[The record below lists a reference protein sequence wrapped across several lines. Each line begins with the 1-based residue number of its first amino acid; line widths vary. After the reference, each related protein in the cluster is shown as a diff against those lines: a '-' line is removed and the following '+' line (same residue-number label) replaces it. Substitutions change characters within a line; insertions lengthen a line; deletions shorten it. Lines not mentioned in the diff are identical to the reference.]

1 MYFKK
6 NMQINELPKMMIF
19 TIGHSNLSLDTF
31 TNLLKQHNI
40 STLVDVRS
48 QPFSSY
54 NPQFNQGN
62 LANHLEF
69 NHIKYRF
76 LGDKLGGY
84 PKHGSSSLSNGPK
97 LKPDHLYQQGIA
109 ELIQIAEREQTVI
122 MCSEGD
128 FRECHRYYL
137 ISKTLVLQ
145 GIEVKHIQSDGS
157 LCDNP
162 GVQLSLQV

>member
-1 MYFKK
+1 
-6 NMQINELPKMMIF
+6 MMLF
-19 TIGHSNLSLDTF
+19 TIGHSNLPLDTF
-31 TNLLKQHNI
+31 VGLLKQHNI
-40 STLVDVRS
+40 STLIDVRA

-54 NPQFNQGN
+54 NPQFNQAN
-62 LANHLEF
+62 LANHLELNF
-69 NHIKYRF
+69 IKYKF

-84 PKHGSSSLSNGPK
+84 PQYKKPSTSHSLK
-97 LKPDHLYQQGIA
+97 AEPDKYQEGIA
-109 ELIQIAEREQTVI
+109 ELIQIAERERTAI

-128 FRECHRYYL
+128 FRECHRYHL
-137 ISKTLVLQ
+137 VSRTLVLQ

>member
-1 MYFKK
+1 M
-6 NMQINELPKMMIF
+6 LIF
-19 TIGHSNLSLDTF
+19 TIGHSNLPLDTF
-31 TNLLKQHNI
+31 TNVLKRHAI
-40 STLVDVRS
+40 TTLVDVRN

-62 LANHLEF
+62 LASHLKLNHM
-69 NHIKYRF
+69 KYSF
-76 LGDKLGGY
+76 LGDKLGGH
-84 PKHGSSSLSNGPK
+84 PKQKGSSRSNRLR
-97 LKPDHLYQQGIA
+97 LKPNQLYQQGIT
-109 ELIQIAEREQTVI
+109 ELIQIAEQEQTVI

-137 ISKTLVLQ
+137 IAKTLVLQ
-145 GIEVKHIQSDGS
+145 GIKVKHIQSDGS

>member
-1 MYFKK
+1 
-6 NMQINELPKMMIF
+6 MMIF
-19 TIGHSNLSLDTF
+19 TIGHSNLALHTF

-54 NPQFNQGN
+54 SPQFNQGN
-62 LANHLEF
+62 LASHLKL

-76 LGDKLGGY
+76 LGDKLGGQ
-84 PKHGSSSLSNGPK
+84 PKHKRSSPSNRLK
-97 LKPDHLYQQGIA
+97 LKLNQLYQQGIA
-109 ELIQIAEREQTVI
+109 ELTQIAEQERTVI

-137 ISKTLVLQ
+137 IAKTLVLQ
-145 GIEVKHIQSDGS
+145 GIEVRHIQGDGS

-162 GVQLSLQV
+162 GVQLPLQV

>member
-1 MYFKK
+1 MV
-6 NMQINELPKMMIF
+6 IF
-19 TIGHSNLSLDTF
+19 TIGHSNLPLDTF

-62 LANHLEF
+62 LASHLKL
-69 NHIKYRF
+69 NHIKYKF

-84 PKHGSSSLSNGPK
+84 PRHNNRLK
-97 LKPDHLYQQGIA
+97 LKLNQLYQQGIT
-109 ELIQIAEREQTVI
+109 ELIQIAEQERTVI

-137 ISKTLVLQ
+137 IAKTLVLQ
-145 GIEVKHIQSDGS
+145 GIEVKHIQGDGS

>member
-1 MYFKK
+1 MT
-6 NMQINELPKMMIF
+6 LF
-19 TIGHSNLSLDTF
+19 TIGHSNLPLDTF
-31 TNLLKQHNI
+31 INLLKQHNI

-54 NPQFNQGN
+54 NPQFNQDN
-62 LANHLEF
+62 LITHLEL
-69 NHIKYRF
+69 NDIKYRF
-76 LGDKLGGY
+76 LGDKLGGR
-84 PKHGSSSLSNGPK
+84 PKEKRSSRSNHLK
-97 LKPDHLYQQGIA
+97 LKPNQLYQQGIT
-109 ELIQIAEREQTVI
+109 ELIQIAEQEQTVI

-145 GIEVKHIQSDGS
+145 GVEVKHIQSDGS

>member
-1 MYFKK
+1 
-6 NMQINELPKMMIF
+6 MQARKIF
-19 TIGHSNLSLDTF
+19 TIGHSNLSLDAF
-31 TNLLKQHNI
+31 VELLKKQGI
-40 STLVDVRS
+40 SIVVDVRS

-54 NPQFNQGN
+54 NPQFDQAN
-62 LANHLEF
+62 LANHLEL
-69 NHIKYRF
+69 NSIKYKF

-84 PKHGSSSLSNGPK
+84 PKYKKPSISHP
-97 LKPDHLYQQGIA
+97 LKSEPDKYQQGIS
-109 ELIQIAEREQTVI
+109 ELIQIAERERIAI

-145 GIEVKHIQSDGS
+145 GIEVKHIQGDGS

-162 GVQLSLQV
+162 GAQLSLEV